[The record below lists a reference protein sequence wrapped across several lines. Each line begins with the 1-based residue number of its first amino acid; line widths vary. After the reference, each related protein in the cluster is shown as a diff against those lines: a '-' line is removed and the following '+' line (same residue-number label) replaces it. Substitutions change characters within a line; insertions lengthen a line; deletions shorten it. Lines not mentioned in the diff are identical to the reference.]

1 MKQEV
6 INRNVSDFIEESAML
21 LPGFE
26 PSSSK
31 TGISLGFDIE
41 LEIIETEFAK
51 SFELRNNDAKLSQNL
66 GLQLTRAEVKDR
78 SGNTLNTTASLE
90 GLSPEVSPSFP
101 SKSILMRSLN
111 PCRQFSPVASVLVN
125 NTSGKDFTASR
136 ILESC
141 DNVDNWDEEIAGLN
155 LNCITIKDKVNSIAQ
170 KRVEGVFG

>member
-111 PCRQFSPVASVLVN
+111 PCCNST
-125 NTSGKDFTASR
+125 TSFHVYG
-136 ILESC
+136 
-141 DNVDNWDEEIAGLN
+141 
-155 LNCITIKDKVNSIAQ
+155 
-170 KRVEGVFG
+170 